1 MKKNKKI
8 KTIIIIVIILAIL
21 LIGSALIYYFIENQD
36 KDIVY
41 NDYTIYERT
50 TGTLEEYDPS
60 ITVDGLN
67 AGENAYYIRGKISAK
82 DDKSFSVITYNL
94 YDKDNNLLGTAVA
107 GLNSLEKD
115 KVYDFEAI
123 ALLEQNDLT
132 NIDHYELESVELGN

>member
-1 MKKNKKI
+1 MSPTLKVLTSFTAFLFLKQ
-8 KTIIIIVIILAIL
+8 L
-21 LIGSALIYYFIENQD
+21 LYRLLPRGKS
-36 KDIVY
+36 
-41 NDYTIYERT
+41 
-50 TGTLEEYDPS
+50 PS